1 MSKLIRNFIV
11 TIIVLT
17 AAIFYV
23 GNYALIHKDK
33 LKEVT
38 ISGKQETNGHYY
50 ITASDI
56 QLEVK
61 DENLWNVINEKVSY
75 DIEYEWYGD
84 RVPSITQIS
93 IHGQNPSSDET
104 H

>member
-1 MSKLIRNFIV
+1 MSKLLRSIIV
-11 TIIVLT
+11 TIIILSAV
-17 AAIFYV
+17 IYYI
-23 GNYALIHKDK
+23 GNYTLIHKDK

-38 ISGKQETNGHYY
+38 ISEKLEKSGHYY
-50 ITASDI
+50 IVAGDM

-61 DENLWNVINEKVSY
+61 DENLWNVIKEKASY

-84 RVPSITQIS
+84 HVPSIKYIS
-93 IHGQNPSSDET
+93 LHGQKQSGDES